1 MGLQLNM
8 NVIVSYNVVFQYS
21 SEMLHCIDNASIQ
34 TDIQEVHLTMV
45 KTVFSSKYFNIN
57 GTSFF
62 GLKVKMK
69 SVRSLSEQMAILSA
83 KEDVQGFV
91 VFMESQHCKT
101 RINILDLVQWV
112 VHLHNEAMAS
122 HFAEECNGQSMLA
135 GLESF
140 TAW

>member
-34 TDIQEVHLTMV
+34 TDKQEVHLTMV

-57 GTSFF
+57 GTRFF
-62 GLKVKMK
+62 FWLKVKMK

-83 KEDVQGFV
+83 KEDV
-91 VFMESQHCKT
+91 
-101 RINILDLVQWV
+101 
-112 VHLHNEAMAS
+112 
-122 HFAEECNGQSMLA
+122 
-135 GLESF
+135 
-140 TAW
+140 